1 MQEGVLRPVIEED
14 KETRWR
20 FDDYDWVD
28 RYDDEVAADSELYA
42 RYDEVLEAVAD
53 LAAPAPERRI
63 LDIGAG
69 TGTLAAICASRGADV
84 VGLDP
89 SERMLAQAR
98 AKFGHDDPV
107 QLLLVPDPFL
117 DIPCPDGS
125 FDAVVSTYAFHHVP
139 HARKRESIHEM
150 LRVLRPEGI
159 WALGDLV
166 FESAC
171 AEAEALRQTP
181 WLEEEYFARI
191 DELRPVFAYAGLS
204 LNAEQFTSVTWV
216 LWTCKSGR
224 GHGGR

>member
-1 MQEGVLRPVIEED
+1 M
-14 KETRWR
+14 RWR

-28 RYDDEVAADSELYA
+28 RYDEEVAADSELYA

-53 LAAPAPERRI
+53 LAAPAPGRRI

-69 TGTLAAICASRGADV
+69 TGTLAAICAGRGAEV
-84 VGLDP
+84 VGLDS

-139 HARKRESIHEM
+139 HQKKPGAVREM
-150 LRVLRPEGI
+150 VRVLRPGGV
-159 WALGDLV
+159 WALGDLA
-166 FESAC
+166 FENAQE
-171 AEAEALRQTP
+171 EARALGRFN
-181 WLEEEYFARI
+181 WLEEEHFARI
-191 DELRPVFAYAGLS
+191 DELRPVFADAAMS
-204 LNAEQFTSVTWV
+204 LNTKQFTPVTWV
-216 LWTCKSGR
+216 LWASKPPAAAE
-224 GHGGR
+224 